1 MKSFKDL
8 FRENWQYCVFEKLLT
23 LLRDAFGNSKWVSSK
38 SSPLGGSL
46 NLFGQS
52 CLFFCTRIIDYFLWL
67 VTKEGGGGIDNIFA
81 KPATF
86 VIEDKLLSLLG
97 NWQFA
102 NQKHFSFLIRKIRFA
117 DDVSSVL
124 LHQLFRLT
132 KFLVM
137 QCIFHF

>member
-1 MKSFKDL
+1 M
-8 FRENWQYCVFEKLLT
+8 
-23 LLRDAFGNSKWVSSK
+23 
-38 SSPLGGSL
+38 
-46 NLFGQS
+46 
-52 CLFFCTRIIDYFLWL
+52 
-67 VTKEGGGGIDNIFA
+67 TKEGGGGIDNIFA

-137 QCIFHF
+137 QCIFHLFSKLMKEKFPMN